1 MAKTIKVI
9 IKPDGKKEVKLDGF
23 QGVGCAAVLDA
34 FTKGDKIITRIKQ
47 PEYRTKTAITV
58 CQ

>member
-1 MAKTIKVI
+1 MAKTITI
-9 IKPDGKKEVKLDGF
+9 TIKPDGKKVVDLAGF

-34 FTKGDKIITRIKQ
+34 FTKGDKIITRVKQ
-47 PEYRTKTAITV
+47 PEYHKKTLNTV